1 LNTETLKFKVGLSG
15 TYWGDKT
22 PEYSISIGAT
32 TYIKGNISEA
42 SGQVTYIEFDAELN
56 EGTHQLKISLLN
68 KDASTDVVK
77 DENDQVVKDI
87 LLNIESIEIDD
98 IDIGFIRY
106 TNSVFHLD
114 KKQLYQGTIIDS
126 IPSCVNLG
134 FNGAYTLEFTSPFYL
149 WLLENL

>member
-1 LNTETLKFKVGLSG
+1 MNTEKLKFKVGLSG

-22 PEYSISIGAT
+22 PEYSISIGDV
-32 TYIKGNISEA
+32 TYICGSISAA
-42 SGQVTYIEFDAELN
+42 SGEVTYIEFDSELAEGAH
-56 EGTHQLKISLLN
+56 ELKIRLLN

-77 DENDQVVKDI
+77 NESDEVVKDL
-87 LLNIESIEIDD
+87 LLNVESIEIDD

-114 KKQLYQGTIIDS
+114 KKQIYQGAIVDS

-134 FNGAYTLEFTSPFYL
+134 FNGAYTLAFTGPFYL